1 MTKRELVTLA
11 RQFRRGILDGGSSKS
26 MCFAVCWP
34 LSGLLEAA
42 GVQTELVEGDFG
54 FVNHFW
60 LKLPNG
66 DILDPT
72 ADQFG
77 LAPIY
82 VGQLPDVYAAMMR
95 NKFER
100 LPSSAGTR

>member
-1 MTKRELVTLA
+1 MRKQELVKLA
-11 RQFRRGILDGGSSKS
+11 REFRRGILDGRSSKS

-42 GVQTELVEGDFG
+42 GVRTELVEGDFG
-54 FVNHFW
+54 SVNHFW

-77 LAPIY
+77 LEPVYI
-82 VGQLPDVYAAMMR
+82 GPLPTVYELMMR

-100 LPSSAGTR
+100 LPVGPEGA